1 MRETDLVSRND
12 DRFLVWLVYL
22 LPLLVTPLIS
32 PGQLFLEELQD
43 EESMAAPIE
52 EFL

>member
-1 MRETDLVSRND
+1 MS
-12 DRFLVWLVYL
+12 VYL

-43 EESMAAPIE
+43 EEEGVRAIE
-52 EFL
+52 MTFRVIKTTFKKEI